1 MNCPWDPLGPLAED
15 VETKGLRTFE
25 AQRTGAAPWI
35 TTGAKL
41 SCIISLRS
49 EGCHE
54 FLSLWLLL
62 LYIYICNI
70 YIYTRIYDIYVYIH
84 ICIIIYTYIHY
95 IDVGL
100 TKHGRFTS
108 DFRLFFG
115 QDDWDAHGCR
125 FGVRSINSDHFSEK
139 VGNTIN
145 GPLKEVFPTW
155 VYIKYIFR
163 PIKPI
168 WSK

>member
-1 MNCPWDPLGPLAED
+1 MSYLLGPRSPHLWMNCPGDPLGPLAED

-25 AQRTGAAPWI
+25 AQRTGAAPWV
-35 TTGAKL
+35 TTGAKGATERKQQEFIMYHYFKVRGM
-41 SCIISLRS
+41 SRISI
-49 EGCHE
+49 
-54 FLSLWLLL
+54 FVAVAT
-62 LYIYICNI
+62 I
-70 YIYTRIYDIYVYIH
+70 YIYTRIL
-84 ICIIIYTYIHY
+84 YTYIHY

-125 FGVRSINSDHFSEK
+125 FEVRSINSDHFSEK

-145 GPLKEVFPTW
+145 GPLKEVFPNW
-155 VYIKYIFR
+155 V
-163 PIKPI
+163 
-168 WSK
+168 

>member
-1 MNCPWDPLGPLAED
+1 MDELPLGPLGTLGRGRWNERSSNIWSSANWCSALDHDRCE
-15 VETKGLRTFE
+15 
-25 AQRTGAAPWI
+25 
-35 TTGAKL
+35 
-41 SCIISLRS
+41 IIMYHFFKVRGMSRIS
-49 EGCHE
+49 IFVAVATIH
-54 FLSLWLLL
+54 
-62 LYIYICNI
+62 IYNI
-70 YIYTRIYDIYVYIH
+70 YIHTYLWYIRIY

>member
-1 MNCPWDPLGPLAED
+1 MSYLLGPRSPHLWMNCPGDPLGPLAED

-35 TTGAKL
+35 TTGAKGVTERKQQEFIMYHYFKVRGM
-41 SCIISLRS
+41 SRISI
-49 EGCHE
+49 
-54 FLSLWLLL
+54 FVAVAT
-62 LYIYICNI
+62 I
-70 YIYTRIYDIYVYIH
+70 YIYTRIL
-84 ICIIIYTYIHY
+84 YTYIHY

-125 FGVRSINSDHFSEK
+125 FEVRSINSDHFSEK

-145 GPLKEVFPTW
+145 GPLKEVFPNW
-155 VYIKYIFR
+155 V
-163 PIKPI
+163 
-168 WSK
+168 